1 MGIKECFVSIFAK
14 LFLNTNLPC
23 NEYLKDSI
31 KTNMRTDCEIVERN
45 DEHIV
50 IAFPFKDMPITIQRP
65 PRSAVNGI
73 TKWFRTMYLK
83 KKKKNLS
90 KHLQG

>member
-50 IAFPFKDMPITIQRP
+50 ISFPFKDMPMTIEC
-65 PRSAVNGI
+65 AFKMGANG
-73 TKWFRTMYLK
+73 M
-83 KKKKNLS
+83 KNWVETIN
-90 KHLQG
+90 LQ

>member
-1 MGIKECFVSIFAK
+1 MGIKECLVAIFAK

-23 NEYLKDSI
+23 NEYIKDSI

-50 IAFPFKDMPITIQRP
+50 IAFPFNDMPMAIECTFKMGANGMKNWVETI
-65 PRSAVNGI
+65 
-73 TKWFRTMYLK
+73 
-83 KKKKNLS
+83 NL
-90 KHLQG
+90 Q

>member
-50 IAFPFKDMPITIQRP
+50 ISFPFNDMPMTIECTFKMG
-65 PRSAVNGI
+65 SNG
-73 TKWFRTMYLK
+73 M
-83 KKKKNLS
+83 KNWVETIN
-90 KHLQG
+90 LQ

>member
-50 IAFPFKDMPITIQRP
+50 ISFPFKDMPITIEC
-65 PRSAVNGI
+65 AFKMGANG
-73 TKWFRTMYLK
+73 M
-83 KKKKNLS
+83 KNWVETIN
-90 KHLQG
+90 LQ

>member
-1 MGIKECFVSIFAK
+1 MGIKECFVAIFAK

-50 IAFPFKDMPITIQRP
+50 IAFPFYDMPITIECTFKMG
-65 PRSAVNGI
+65 ANG
-73 TKWFRTMYLK
+73 M
-83 KKKKNLS
+83 KNWVETINV
-90 KHLQG
+90 Q

>member
-1 MGIKECFVSIFAK
+1 MGIKECFVAIFAK

-50 IAFPFKDMPITIQRP
+50 IAFPFKDMPMTIECTFKMG
-65 PRSAVNGI
+65 ANG
-73 TKWFRTMYLK
+73 M
-83 KKKKNLS
+83 KNWVETIN
-90 KHLQG
+90 LQ